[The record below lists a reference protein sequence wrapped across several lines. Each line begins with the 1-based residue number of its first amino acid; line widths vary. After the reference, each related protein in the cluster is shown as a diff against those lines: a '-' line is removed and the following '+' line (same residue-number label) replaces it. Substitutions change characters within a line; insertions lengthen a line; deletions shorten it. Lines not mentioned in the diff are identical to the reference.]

1 MVIIILGLNLS
12 RTITTPIIYFLFWLL
27 YIITILSVVNII
39 MSVYYYLAVRN
50 KRGPAGPRGPDGQQG
65 EVGDVGKCAP
75 NCRESI
81 CTDKIINTIIDYLGK
96 LEPNKPIK
104 LNNVFI
110 KEKIKSLCQSPQFQE
125 LSPYKGADNLI
136 KYLVEIWKI
145 WIDLLFAAGGRV
157 YFETI
162 GAEMEWEW
170 VEKNPYEE
178 IKKYDVFY
186 WGLDKEY
193 WPEMIDKCYKED
205 VSGNLV
211 PIPTGIIK
219 TTVSNNMTL
228 VGNLSGGDFTASI
241 WRPKNI
247 TYEGVN
253 YYPLGDVV
261 IGPTN
266 KNDTRRQKIQ
276 YSELYLDNKIV
287 LPVITTYLVGGDYVA
302 PPVDYDMLWTN
313 NKIWIWRPRGPTT
326 ADGEYIAL
334 GDIATSTAN
343 KPSIGDLA
351 PVRCVLK
358 AALTKITSDQKQIW
372 ATKGTNYQPMNLL
385 GFSPYDGRTAI
396 PNAADSNSYNLF
408 RYAPNNIK
416 KIPSS
421 DEYASFY
428 YIKSNYYDINDQ
440 PGKTRGQPFNPR
452 QDATSKGWLN
462 NPTKDSKYSIL
473 AYLNLKPNMKATSS
487 DKSTDIEL
495 ISNTTFGQSNSY
507 IVKYNDRC
515 LEVSNNSLISKL
527 CNFSKINQCFRIEMT
542 GKAKGQFQLLHINS
556 GKFLQSKISK
566 FQLVDKSNKNTIF
579 YML

>member
-358 AALTKITSDQKQIW
+358 AALTKITSEI
-372 ATKGTNYQPMNLL
+372 
-385 GFSPYDGRTAI
+385 GRAH
-396 PNAADSNSYNLF
+396 
-408 RYAPNNIK
+408 
-416 KIPSS
+416 
-421 DEYASFY
+421 
-428 YIKSNYYDINDQ
+428 
-440 PGKTRGQPFNPR
+440 
-452 QDATSKGWLN
+452 
-462 NPTKDSKYSIL
+462 
-473 AYLNLKPNMKATSS
+473 
-487 DKSTDIEL
+487 
-495 ISNTTFGQSNSY
+495 
-507 IVKYNDRC
+507 V
-515 LEVSNNSLISKL
+515 
-527 CNFSKINQCFRIEMT
+527 
-542 GKAKGQFQLLHINS
+542 
-556 GKFLQSKISK
+556 
-566 FQLVDKSNKNTIF
+566 
-579 YML
+579 